1 MVLGLEIKMTKGFL
15 FLKWVF
21 TVSAVIGIEFLWL
34 FVDVYLET
42 YLLAITG
49 TLAASMMWYYQWY
62 YSE

>member
-1 MVLGLEIKMTKGFL
+1 MTKWFL
-15 FLKWVF
+15 FLKWFF

-42 YLLAITG
+42 YLLAITS
-49 TLAASMMWYYQWY
+49 TLAAGMMWYYQWY

>member
-1 MVLGLEIKMTKGFL
+1 MTKWFL

-49 TLAASMMWYYQWY
+49 TLAAGMMWYYQWY